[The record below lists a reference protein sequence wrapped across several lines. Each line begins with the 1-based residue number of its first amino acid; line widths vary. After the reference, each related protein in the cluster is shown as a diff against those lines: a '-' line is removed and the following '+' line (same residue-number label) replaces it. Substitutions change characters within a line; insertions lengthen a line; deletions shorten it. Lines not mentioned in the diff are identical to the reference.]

1 MPDYRKKQYG
11 KKKFGKAE
19 KPIKNPVKKER
30 KKVKEVVFDDGL
42 LSGTSKVKVIKGK
55 KVERQRKLRAFII
68 TAVIIIASN
77 IILSLI
83 LPVNLTEN
91 VKNLSAVL
99 GTGSFPAELNGLS
112 TIDTKQNRS
121 VFYIL
126 SDTGLTAYNRS
137 GKEVYHRLCGYE
149 NPVMSI
155 SETRVLVYDQGGNE
169 LSISNLKEVTN
180 TYKSDD
186 PITCAAIGR
195 NGTFAVVTSS
205 ADYASTVTVF
215 NRKSKRLYTWNSAKE
230 IVNNV
235 CVSADGKKIGVSTI
249 TTANGRFS
257 SHLYVLGFESADPVY
272 TLDLK
277 EKIVISLKASG
288 KNLVVGADGGYVSFI
303 NLKKNTA
310 VTLEKELDLSFYRSY
325 GRKNLFVFNLS
336 SNKSQNSVVVTDS
349 GGNKKG
355 EFQINETI
363 SDIQLFGS
371 HIYCISDTKTF
382 VYDIDGTLVRTG
394 ECGYGCKRLAVTG
407 TYSVAVITDTSMD
420 EFDISK
426 KEKL

>member
-1 MPDYRKKQYG
+1 MPDYRKK
-11 KKKFGKAE
+11 KFGKE
-19 KPIKNPVKKER
+19 KKPIKNTVKKER
-30 KKVKEVVFDDGL
+30 KREKEIIFEDDL
-42 LSGTSKVKVIKGK
+42 LNGSSKIKVIKGK
-55 KVERQRKLRAFII
+55 KVERQRKFRIFLTTVAFL
-68 TAVIIIASN
+68 IAAN

-83 LPVNLTEN
+83 LPVNLIEN
-91 VKNLSAVL
+91 VKNLSAVI
-99 GTGSFPAELNGLS
+99 GSGSFPVELNGLS
-112 TIDTKQNRS
+112 TIDTKQNTS

-149 NPVMSI
+149 NPVMSV

-186 PITCAAIGR
+186 PIICAAVGR
-195 NGTFAVVTSS
+195 NGSYAVVTSS
-205 ADYASTVTVF
+205 SEYASTVTVF

-230 IVNNV
+230 IINNV

-249 TTANGRFS
+249 TTVNGRFS
-257 SHLYVLGFESADPVY
+257 SHLYVLSFESADPVY

-277 EKIVISLKASG
+277 EKTVISLKASG
-288 KNLVVGADGGYVSFI
+288 RNLVVGADGGYVSFI
-303 NLKKNTA
+303 NLKKNST
-310 VTLEKELDLSFYRSY
+310 VTLEKELDLSYYRSY

-336 SNKSQNSVVVTDS
+336 SNKSQNTVVITDS
-349 GGNKKG
+349 NGNKKG

-382 VYDIDGTLVRTG
+382 IYDLDGTLVRTG

-426 KEKL
+426 KEK